1 MTNEVTACVLFN
13 SLARVSNVS
22 NTELRPQKFKFAC
35 VLFNS
40 STRVSN
46 TELKTQKIEFR
57 SRKEQKKIPRNIKR
71 MEVAFSKF
79 IIRRSC
85 LVAIHKLR

>member
-57 SRKEQKKIPRNIKR
+57 SRKEQKTVLGILKEWKLH
-71 MEVAFSKF
+71 F
-79 IIRRSC
+79 RSS
-85 LVAIHKLR
+85 LFDALA